1 MMLSCSYLAGKE
13 PPEVF
18 YTFRG
23 LFFCREI
30 DENND
35 VLRYHVV
42 HADDMRER
50 EKGQEKCIMKLI

>member
-23 LFFCREI
+23 LFFCREM

-50 EKGQEKCIMKLI
+50 EKVKRNV